1 MDELNEQ
8 IAGRAPLAE
17 AVLQSFAY
25 VTQESFLDEVFEE
38 HHGRSYE
45 KVLSFAAMVAVITDA
60 LLEHDGSGHRAL
72 QQAQTDE
79 QLDAS
84 LAAWYGKLRRIPE
97 SLSQGFLLKSTQRLL
112 GILPVTKSDVP
123 KSLHKF
129 DVFGIDGKKIKKAA
143 KRLKPTRGFRG
154 SVLGGKVL
162 VALDFRTR
170 VAVAMSSHEDG
181 EKNDCPL
188 VAPLLEQLEGLTRR
202 KSVGVLDSQF
212 CDLKIPAELEKKGF
226 HYVIRY
232 HPKVTFTRDEEH
244 PVTTG
249 KDAEGRRYVDE
260 RGWLGKENDKRR
272 RYVRRITLQ
281 RPGEEAIIVV
291 TDLLDETEYPATDL
305 LELYRMRWNIE
316 NVFQRITEVFHL
328 QHLISSSPK
337 GTIFQCAFCLVLY
350 NLMELERSYIA
361 QAQKLKPE
369 QISMENL
376 FYSAHRQL
384 IGWTEMLP
392 ADWTVNYF
400 AKPLT
405 AQQVVARLHELL
417 DTLWK
422 DEWMKS
428 IKKKYLPKQKDPP
441 TAGGHTSVYRL
452 IHKEPS
458 S

>member
-1 MDELNEQ
+1 MEDLNEQ

-17 AVLQSFAY
+17 AVLQGFAY
-25 VTQESFLDEVFEE
+25 ITQDSFLAEVFEE
-38 HHGRSYE
+38 HRGLSYE
-45 KVLSFAAMVAVITDA
+45 REFSFAGIVAVLTDA
-60 LLEHDGSGHRAL
+60 LLEHEGSGHRAL
-72 QQAQTDE
+72 QQAQADD

-112 GILPVTKSDVP
+112 GILPVTRSEVP
-123 KSLHKF
+123 KSLRQF
-129 DVFGIDGKKIKKAA
+129 DAYACDGKKIKNAA
-143 KRLKPTRGFRG
+143 KRLKPTRAFHGN
-154 SVLGGKVL
+154 VLGGKVL
-162 VALDFRTR
+162 VALDIRTR
-170 VAVAMSSHEDG
+170 VAVAMGSHEDG

-188 VAPLLEQLEGLTRR
+188 VVPLLEQLEGLSKRQT
-202 KSVGVLDSQF
+202 VTIWDSQF
-212 CDLKIPAELEKKGF
+212 CDLKVPAELEKKGF
-226 HYVIRY
+226 HYVMRY
-232 HPKVTFTRDEEH
+232 HPKVTFTRDPAH
-244 PVTTG
+244 AVTTG
-249 KDAEGRRYVDE
+249 RDADGRWYVDE

-272 RYVRRITLQ
+272 RYVRRITLK

-291 TDLLDETEYPATDL
+291 TDLLDETQYPANDL

-328 QHLISSSPK
+328 QHLISSSPR

-361 QAQKLKPE
+361 KAQKLKPE

-392 ADWTVNYF
+392 AVWTVTYF
-400 AKPLT
+400 SQPLT
-405 AQQVVARLHELL
+405 AQEVIARLHKLL
-417 DTLWK
+417 DPLWK
-422 DEWMKS
+422 NEWLKS
-428 IKKKYLPKQKDPP
+428 IKKKYPPKQKDPP

-452 IHKEPS
+452 IHKKPS

>member
-1 MDELNEQ
+1 MEELNEYM
-8 IAGRAPLAE
+8 AGRAPLAE
-17 AVLQSFAY
+17 AVLQTFAY
-25 VTQESFLDEVFEE
+25 VTQESFLGDVFEA
-38 HHGRSYE
+38 HRGRSYE
-45 KVLSFAAMVAVITDA
+45 RELSFADIVAVLTDA
-60 LLEHDGSGHRAL
+60 LLEHEGSGHRAL
-72 QQAQTDE
+72 QQAQTDDE
-79 QLDAS
+79 LDAS

-112 GILPVTKSDVP
+112 GILPVTQSEVP
-123 KSLHKF
+123 KCLRQF
-129 DVFGIDGKKIKKAA
+129 EVLAMDGKKIKKAA

-162 VALDFRTR
+162 VALDIRTR

-188 VAPLLEQLEGLTRR
+188 VAPLLEQLEGLSKH
-202 KSVGVLDSQF
+202 KSVTIWDSQF
-212 CDLKIPAELEKKGF
+212 CDLKVPAELEKKGL

-232 HPKVTFTRDEEH
+232 HPKVTFTRDSGH
-244 PVTTG
+244 AITTG
-249 KDAEGRRYVDE
+249 RDADGRWYVDE
-260 RGWLGKENDKRR
+260 RGWLGLEKDKRR
-272 RYVRRITLQ
+272 RYVRRITLK
-281 RPGEEAIIVV
+281 RAGEEAIIVV
-291 TDLLDETEYPATDL
+291 TDLLDETLYPATEL
-305 LELYRMRWNIE
+305 LALYRMRWNIE

-328 QHLISSSPK
+328 RHLISSSPK

-361 QAQKLKPE
+361 RAQKLKPE

-392 ADWTVNYF
+392 AAWTVTYF

-405 AQQVVARLHELL
+405 AQKVVARLHELL
-417 DTLWK
+417 DPLWK

-428 IKKKYLPKQKDPP
+428 TKKKFLPKQKDPP

-452 IHKEPS
+452 IHKQPS